1 MKEINIAKTLMSKR
15 KEKGINQEELAAYIG
30 VSKASV
36 SKWETG
42 QSYPDITFLPQLATY
57 FNISIDELMGYSPQM
72 TKSDIK
78 KMYHRLSVDFS
89 KKPFEEVYAECQE
102 LIKKYYSC
110 FPLLLQMVVL
120 LMNHFMLSKDNQSGV
135 LHEII
140 VLCNRIKTES
150 IDVWQSKQAN
160 SMEALSHLILN
171 EPIEV
176 LELLDES
183 IKPRLGEE
191 TLLASA
197 YQMLGN
203 TAKAKEALQVSMYQS
218 MLSFVDGFPMY
229 LSLYQGDAEG
239 LSKLIKQALSL
250 TELYD
255 LNRLRPDLVVKI
267 YLVAAQGYVG
277 HQDYEAAMDM
287 LQLYADMCTEN
298 FFPLTLHG
306 NEFFDSIDDWIAEF
320 ELGKETPREE
330 KVIKQS
336 MLEGAKSPVYEPLKE
351 LARYKSIIGN
361 MKVKLG
367 VL

>member
-1 MKEINIAKTLMSKR
+1 MKEINIAKTLTNKR
-15 KEKGINQEELAAYIG
+15 REKGINQEEVASYIG

-72 TKSDIK
+72 TRSDIK
-78 KMYHRLSVDFS
+78 KMYYRLSVDFS
-89 KKPFEEVYAECQE
+89 KKPFEEVCAECQE

-110 FPLLLQMVVL
+110 FPLLMQMVVL
-120 LMNHFMLSKDNQSGV
+120 LTNHFMLSKDNQSGV

-140 VLCNRIKTES
+140 VLCNRIKSES
-150 IDVWQSKQAN
+150 CDVWQSKQAN
-160 SMEALSHLILN
+160 AMEALCHLILN
-171 EPIEV
+171 EPTVV

-197 YQMLGN
+197 YQMIGN
-203 TAKAKEALQVSMYQS
+203 IAKSKEALQVSMYQS
-218 MLSFVDGFPMY
+218 LLSFVDGFPMY
-229 LSLYQGDAEG
+229 LSLYHGEMEG
-239 LSKLIKQALSL
+239 FTKLIKQVLSL
-250 TELYD
+250 TELYE
-255 LNRLRPDLVVKI
+255 LNKLRPDIVVKI

-277 HQDYEAAMDM
+277 YHDYEAAMDM
-287 LQLYADMCTEN
+287 IQLYADMCTDN

-320 ELGKETPREE
+320 ELGKETPRDE

-336 MLEGAKSPVYEPLKE
+336 MLVGATSPVYEPIKE
-351 LARYKSIIGN
+351 LARYKLIIGN
-361 MKVKLG
+361 
-367 VL
+367 